1 LRLGKFDVV
10 VVGAGP
16 AGSMAALTLAS
27 GGAKVAVLDKAAF
40 PRDKA
45 CGDLLG
51 PRAVGLLQELGIRVP
66 GALPVGDMLVV
77 GPTRRPVRLR
87 CTAGLSYPGYALSSR
102 RIDFDS
108 EMKKAAVSAGAVA
121 LDGQVV
127 SAVRD
132 GGVTRVDMADG
143 SSISCDAVIGA
154 DGATSRIAEAFG
166 LVDRSKVQW
175 GFAVRT
181 YLDVPVALPTIV
193 LWERSAWSAV
203 PGYGW
208 VFPSSEGGS
217 NAGIGVGTL
226 SERKGADAVKLLEPF
241 LDHIAG
247 LGLFHG
253 ELDRSEKGSS
263 RRVLGGW
270 LKMGMVGT
278 VPARGTTLLVGDAAG
293 LVNPLQGEGIT
304 QALTSGRAA
313 GLALLEN
320 PTQPAG
326 DYRRAL
332 ARDHLPYHRITAALQ
347 GAMVSRPRAISA
359 VGRVLTAPGLSRAL
373 APGWGLYW
381 NELLDGAR
389 PSFGRTVAVC
399 AELAGRVA
407 TARTSTRRWF
417 DDVYGDDDDDYY

>member
-1 LRLGKFDVV
+1 L

-16 AGSMAALTLAS
+16 AGSAAALTLAS
-27 GGAKVAVLDKAAF
+27 GGAHVAMVDKGSF

-51 PRAVGLLQELGIRVP
+51 PRAVAILQQLGISVP

-77 GPTRRPVRLR
+77 GPTRRSVRLR
-87 CTAGLSYPGYALSSR
+87 CTGGLSYPGYALASK
-102 RIDFDS
+102 RIDLDA
-108 EMKKAAVSAGAVA
+108 EIRTAALGAGAVA

-132 GGVTRVDMADG
+132 DGVTTVGTADG
-143 SSISCDAVIGA
+143 KQFDTDAVIGA
-154 DGATSRIAEAFG
+154 DGATSRVAEAFG

-181 YLDVPVALPTIV
+181 YLEVGVALPTIV
-193 LWERSAWSAV
+193 LWEQSPWSAV

-208 VFPSSEGGS
+208 VFPSPEGGS

-226 SERKGADAVKLLEPF
+226 SERRGTEAVKLLDPF
-241 LDHIAG
+241 LEHIAG
-247 LGLFHG
+247 LGLFQG
-253 ELDRSEKGSS
+253 DLDPTTGGTT

-278 VPARGTTLLVGDAAG
+278 DPGRDSTLLVGDAAG

-304 QALTSGRAA
+304 QALTSGRSAA
-313 GLALLEN
+313 LALLSN
-320 PTQPAG
+320 PGKPAAA
-326 DYRRAL
+326 YKRSL
-332 ARDHLPYHRITAALQ
+332 AQDHLPYHRITAAMQ
-347 GAMVSRPRAISA
+347 RSMVTRPRAISA
-359 VGRVLTAPGLSRAL
+359 VGRVLTAPVIGRTL

-381 NELLDGAR
+381 NELLDGAN
-389 PSFGRTVAVC
+389 PSFGRTVARC
-399 AELAGRVA
+399 AEVAGRAA
-407 TARTSTRRWF
+407 TSRTSTRRWF
-417 DDVYGDDDDDYY
+417 DDVFGVDEV